1 MDENYLDR
9 LLQGVKTEQEPEQ
22 LSAIDDT
29 EDSFEDLSEMF
40 DTPIDINSSEIDSI
54 SELDIEDDLPQ
65 SLKEE
70 SISLPQEID
79 ELDHLD
85 ELADLD
91 MLDIDFDDIDFDD
104 LDIFEQESPSSSPM
118 KEITSAVTQTVS
130 EAEDDS
136 LSELSIDELYLDDTI
151 TDEAGHMEQ
160 AEESNAEQN
169 TEPDELSEN
178 ALDDIFTE
186 LENEVSEQQQ
196 EAQALEESGI
206 EALEQQLDLM
216 MSDTNDTNDTN
227 SSDSVSDEPTPESN
241 EAFSE
246 SFDNSTDDL
255 EDLFSTLGLSEPEE
269 EPSSEAET
277 PEIISNENAIIPD
290 ELADLLDM
298 PTGESEISNEPQP
311 QKRSFWEF
319 LFGSD
324 DDEPTAEELE
334 AAQQKKLVKKQ
345 KKEEHKK
352 EKEAKQQEQKAMKLQ
367 TQNEK
372 KRAAAMKKSEKKA
385 KEAAELAKLPPEKG
399 LNKVAVIIV
408 FVFFAICTIVF
419 LTATNIFNYNLVIT
433 KAANY
438 FERQKYHQAYQQIVG
453 VDVKEDDEELK
464 SRIYTVMQVKRLY
477 ESYENNIAVNRYD
490 KALDA
495 LLRGLI
501 SYDTYYDEANSLG
514 VATDLNYCKNEVLS
528 ALQTTYHLTEAD
540 ARAMAE
546 LTGTDYQKAIQ
557 TCAETVTPDS
567 NTTEEE

>member
-9 LLQGVKTEQEPEQ
+9 LLQGVKTEQDPEQ
-22 LSAIDDT
+22 LSAIDEA

-40 DTPIDINSSEIDSI
+40 DTPIDIDSSEIDSI
-54 SELDIEDDLPQ
+54 SELDMEDDLPQ
-65 SLKEE
+65 SLNEE

-104 LDIFEQESPSSSPM
+104 LDIFEQESPSSSSM
-118 KEITSAVTQTVS
+118 KEIKSAVSETAE
-130 EAEDDS
+130 EAEDDF

-151 TDEAGHMEQ
+151 PDDADHMEQ
-160 AEESNAEQN
+160 TEKSDEEQK
-169 TEPDELSEN
+169 TEPEELSED
-178 ALDDIFTE
+178 ALDDMFTE
-186 LENEVSEQQQ
+186 LENEVSESQQ
-196 EAQALEESGI
+196 EAQTLEESGI
-206 EALEQQLDLM
+206 ESLEQQLDLM
-216 MSDTNDTNDTN
+216 MSDTNDTE
-227 SSDSVSDEPTPESN
+227 SLDSVSDEAISEPN
-241 EAFSE
+241 EPFSE
-246 SFDNSTDDL
+246 SLNNSTDDL
-255 EDLFSTLGLSEPEE
+255 EDLFSTLGLSDPEE
-269 EPSSEAET
+269 EPSSQDVP

-298 PTGESEISNEPQP
+298 SSEESEISNEPQSR
-311 QKRSFWEF
+311 KRSFWEF
-319 LFGSD
+319 LFGAD
-324 DDEPTAEELE
+324 DDEPTADELE
-334 AAQQKKLVKKQ
+334 AAQQKKLAKKQ
-345 KKEEHKK
+345 KKEEQKK

-408 FVFFAICTIVF
+408 FVFFAICTILF

-464 SRIYTVMQVKRLY
+464 SRIYTVMQVERLY

-495 LLRGLI
+495 LLRGLL

-514 VATDLNYCKNEVLS
+514 VATDLNYCKNEVLT

-546 LTGTDYQKAIQ
+546 LTGTDYQNAIR